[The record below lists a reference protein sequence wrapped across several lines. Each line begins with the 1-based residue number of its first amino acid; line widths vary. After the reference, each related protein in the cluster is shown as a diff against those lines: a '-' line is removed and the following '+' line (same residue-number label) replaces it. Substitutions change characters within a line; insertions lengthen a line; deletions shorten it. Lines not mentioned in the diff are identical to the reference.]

1 MPANSYRDENTD
13 ELMRAMLTLR
23 DVDEC
28 YRLFED
34 LCTIAEIR
42 EMSKRLLAASML
54 SENCIYTRIT
64 EETGLSTATI
74 SRVNRCLKYGEDGY
88 KTVLSR
94 LAEQREQSEPAKAS
108 KKTGTGEG
116 KDE

>member
-42 EMSKRLLAASML
+42 EMSKRLLAARML

-94 LAEQREQSEPAKAS
+94 LAEQREQSDQGSEKDS
-108 KKTGTGEG
+108 DGGEQR
-116 KDE
+116 

>member
-1 MPANSYRDENTD
+1 MPANGYRDENTD

-42 EMSKRLLAASML
+42 EMSKRLLAARML
-54 SENCIYTRIT
+54 SGNCIYTRIT

-74 SRVNRCLKYGEDGY
+74 SRVNRCLKYGSEGY
-88 KTVLSR
+88 LTVLDR
-94 LAEQREQSEPAKAS
+94 LERQRKH
-108 KKTGTGEG
+108 
-116 KDE
+116 

>member
-94 LAEQREQSEPAKAS
+94 LAEQRKQSEPAKAS
-108 KKTGTGEG
+108 NKTGTGEG

>member
-42 EMSKRLLAASML
+42 EMSKRPHPAAS
-54 SENCIYTRIT
+54 R
-64 EETGLSTATI
+64 
-74 SRVNRCLKYGEDGY
+74 
-88 KTVLSR
+88 
-94 LAEQREQSEPAKAS
+94 PH
-108 KKTGTGEG
+108 
-116 KDE
+116 